1 MTDENEIL
9 ENNEDKITELEKKIS
24 ELEKQLSESES
35 KSKEHYNRLLRSEAD
50 FQNLKKRTE
59 KEKDDTRKYALQEII
74 MGILNVLDH
83 IERGIKAYSEIDKKN
98 LDKVDVLKGM
108 ELIYKDLKDVLSSHG
123 LCEIEC
129 IGKEFDPFYH
139 EALATICSEET
150 DDNTVVEEFQKG
162 YILNDRVIRP
172 SRVKVTKKE

>member
-1 MTDENEIL
+1 MEEENGIID
-9 ENNEDKITELEKKIS
+9 NNEDKITELQNKIS

-35 KSKEHYNRLLRSEAD
+35 KLKGTYDKLLRSEAD

-59 KEKDDTRKYALQEII
+59 KEKEDTRKYALQEAII
-74 MGILNVLDH
+74 GILNVLDH
-83 IERGIKAYSEIDKKN
+83 IERGIKAYKKSENETLPKEE
-98 LDKVDVLKGM
+98 VLKGI

-129 IGKEFDPFYH
+129 LGQEFDPYYH
-139 EALATICSEET
+139 EALATVCSEET
-150 DDNTVVEEFQKG
+150 DNNKVVEEFQKG

-172 SRVKVTKKE
+172 SRVKVTKNE